1 MVLAAL
7 TNRGPLG
14 FIFTQTM
21 MVSAVRPR
29 TDHGMVAAVHLHLL
43 VDPLRRP
50 TQGQFPQGNQ
60 IPLAE
65 EILER
70 MLRLLRHVDLA
81 VFEALEE
88 VVGGKVDQLD
98 IIGLFEH
105 RVRHRFTH
113 PNTGD
118 LSHHIVQTLHVLHVD
133 GRIDVDARLQEF
145 HDVLPSLRVSRT
157 LGIGVGQFVHQN
169 ELRTTGECRVKIE
182 FPQCRSAMLDHAWR
196 QNRQPFQQGF
206 RFRTTVRFDPPD
218 DDIHPVTS
226 LLVRSPQHRVGF
238 PHARRGA
245 EKDLELAARLLGLF
259 SLHAPQ
265 QGIGIGS
272 SFFHQMCAIGDTEFS
287 PDWNVRY

>member
-14 FIFTQTM
+14 FMFTQTM

-60 IPLAE
+60 ISLAE

-70 MLRLLRHVDLA
+70 LLRLLRHVDLA
-81 VFEALEE
+81 VFEALKE

-145 HDVLPSLRVSRT
+145 HDVLPSFRMPRT
-157 LGIGVGQFVHQN
+157 NGIGMGQLIHQD
-169 ELRTTGECRVKIE
+169 ELRMPGERSRQDRIPAMSFRDARPRVAAE
-182 FPQCRSAMLDHAWR
+182 SSALPAGLPFPYDRA
-196 QNRQPFQQGF
+196 F
-206 RFRTTVRFDPPD
+206 RPTR
-218 DDIHPVTS
+218 
-226 LLVRSPQHRVGF
+226 
-238 PHARRGA
+238 
-245 EKDLELAARLLGLF
+245 
-259 SLHAPQ
+259 
-265 QGIGIGS
+265 
-272 SFFHQMCAIGDTEFS
+272 
-287 PDWNVRY
+287 